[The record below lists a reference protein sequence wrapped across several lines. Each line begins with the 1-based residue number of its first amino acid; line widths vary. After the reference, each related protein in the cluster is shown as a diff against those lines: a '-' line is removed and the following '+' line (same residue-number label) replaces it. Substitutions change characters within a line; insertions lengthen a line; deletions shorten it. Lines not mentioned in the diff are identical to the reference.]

1 MIAIPITIVILILLG
16 IWLFLIAPKNR
27 KEMERFKSVHYAHR
41 GLHNAERAENS
52 MSAFKAAVDGGWG
65 IELDIRLSKDGK
77 LVVFHDDTLDR
88 VCGREG
94 KVIDFTSEELATFK
108 LLISVSGV
116 GPKAAMSILTL
127 LTPEKFAL
135 AVCTD
140 DKKTISKAN
149 GIGPKTAAR
158 VILELKDKL
167 MKENPT
173 AASMPA
179 SITDATSVGGGRGKL
194 SEAVDALLVLGYS
207 RAEAMNAVKDID
219 TDKIELEEIIRLSLK
234 KLMKF

>member
-1 MIAIPITIVILILLG
+1 MFYYI
-16 IWLFLIAPKNR
+16 
-27 KEMERFKSVHYAHR
+27 S
-41 GLHNAERAENS
+41 
-52 MSAFKAAVDGGWG
+52 
-65 IELDIRLSKDGK
+65 GK
-77 LVVFHDDTLDR
+77 LVHLEN
-88 VCGREG
+88 GIA
-94 KVIDFTSEELATFK
+94 VIDAGGVGYRFTISGTTYDAMPANRSTQEPPTVRLYSYMAVREDGVELFGFSTTTELATFK

-140 DKKTISKAN
+140 DKRTISGAN

-167 MKENPT
+167 MKENPSASSAT
-173 AASMPA
+173 AAPA
-179 SITDATSVGGGRGKL
+179 GPSSSGGARSKL
-194 SEAVDALLVLGYS
+194 TEAVDALLVLGYS
-207 RAEAMNAVKDID
+207 RAEAMNAIKDID

>member
-1 MIAIPITIVILILLG
+1 MFYYLC
-16 IWLFLIAPKNR
+16 
-27 KEMERFKSVHYAHR
+27 
-41 GLHNAERAENS
+41 
-52 MSAFKAAVDGGWG
+52 
-65 IELDIRLSKDGK
+65 GK
-77 LVVFHDDTLDR
+77 LTHLEA
-88 VCGREG
+88 GIA
-94 KVIDFTSEELATFK
+94 VIDVGGVGYKLTVSSTTYDAMPPNRSVENPPVVRLYSHMAVREDGVELFGFATKTELEAFK
-108 LLISVSGV
+108 LLISVSGI

-167 MKENPT
+167 MKENPA
-173 AASMPA
+173 AASMPTLTA
-179 SITDATSVGGGRGKL
+179 DAPGGGNRGKI

-207 RAEAMNAVKDID
+207 RAEAMNAIKDID
-219 TDKIELEEIIRLSLK
+219 TDKIELEEIIRLALK

>member
-1 MIAIPITIVILILLG
+1 MFYYISGPLAHLEYGTAVIDAGGVGYRLTISG
-16 IWLFLIAPKNR
+16 TTYESMPPNR
-27 KEMERFKSVHYAHR
+27 SVETPPVVRLYTY
-41 GLHNAERAENS
+41 
-52 MSAFKAAVDGGWG
+52 MAVREDG
-65 IELDIRLSKDGK
+65 IELFGFS
-77 LVVFHDDTLDR
+77 TQ
-88 VCGREG
+88 
-94 KVIDFTSEELATFK
+94 TELATFK

-167 MKENPT
+167 MKENPGMEST
-173 AASMPA
+173 PS
-179 SITDATSVGGGRGKL
+179 SDLGLGTSSAKRTPL
-194 SEAVDALLVLGYS
+194 NEAIDALLVLGYS
-207 RAEAMNAVKDID
+207 RAEAMTALKDVD
-219 TDKIELEEIIRLSLK
+219 PAHTDLETMIRQALK
-234 KLMKF
+234 KLMR